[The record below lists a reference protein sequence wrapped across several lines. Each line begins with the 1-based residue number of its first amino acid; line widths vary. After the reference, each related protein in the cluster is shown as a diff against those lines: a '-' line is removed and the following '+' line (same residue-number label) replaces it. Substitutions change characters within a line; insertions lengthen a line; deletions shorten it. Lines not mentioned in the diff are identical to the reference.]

1 MLRGIT
7 GRARGK
13 GTRQRRGH
21 RALSG
26 TFPDRC
32 VQDSSGS
39 ISTSRFPRAEERRGN
54 WHRTPCRPGS
64 WRRGGRQDVYRKG
77 GQGLG
82 FRVTLNWRP
91 DMAGLH
97 GGSLFA
103 MVKPGMFVSCW
114 SSCWSSCRGCRWRGS
129 RPEAGPGS
137 AAGRRQD
144 GPVKGKPRRLMQ
156 PKVGTLLAAHHE
168 QPASADPGNNARRRC
183 MRASVGGGS
192 ESAVM
197 SRRNS
202 IQAISF
208 SVNSGFEGS
217 VAKIGG
223 SQR

>member
-1 MLRGIT
+1 M
-7 GRARGK
+7 A
-13 GTRQRRGH
+13 QN
-21 RALSG
+21 S
-26 TFPDRC
+26 
-32 VQDSSGS
+32 
-39 ISTSRFPRAEERRGN
+39 
-54 WHRTPCRPGS
+54 CRPGS

-77 GQGLG
+77 GQGLC

-91 DMAGLH
+91 DMPVCMANPFRDGQAGY
-97 GGSLFA
+97 
-103 MVKPGMFVSCW
+103 VCQVSCW

-208 SVNSGFEGS
+208 SVNSGFEENAGRDRNKPLGRS
-217 VAKIGG
+217 LIYRRSPSGKRALSK
-223 SQR
+223 